1 MRTVWFIK
9 EMIFW
14 NMAYFGKSY
23 AAEIRREIPGILL
36 SLLQGASSSNIELK
50 SVMSIRPCFRKL
62 IYKYFC
68 YQNERGNTIRSQWWI
83 YQVKKLLKNIK
94 VVMYVVLLCCVVKTL
109 PKFLQ
114 QMQEIVF
121 WLGNL
126 LTRKRISG
134 FFLCPYK
141 TLYF

>member
-1 MRTVWFIK
+1 MFLKV
-9 EMIFW
+9 
-14 NMAYFGKSY
+14 N
-23 AAEIRREIPGILL
+23 
-36 SLLQGASSSNIELK
+36 LQI
-50 SVMSIRPCFRKL
+50 
-62 IYKYFC
+62 FC

-121 WLGNL
+121 
-126 LTRKRISG
+126 
-134 FFLCPYK
+134 
-141 TLYF
+141 